1 MGQVKYLFGLQ
12 NLTKANLNGKFDP
25 NIQILEK
32 KEFFIN
38 NGIQKTGE
46 IAKAF
51 ADCKY
56 ILAISSGGEKG
67 FNGKKKVLPVG
78 NLVVNLIN
86 ALNLNIPYH
95 CRLINNIQIDF
106 QYSDM
111 EFEIEKGNVTYGISL
126 GVELNPEVD
135 TDIGCSLNQQF
146 SELSFVFS
154 PRNGKEVQIRE
165 GIKWLGQSVVEP
177 DIKIAFIKAM
187 IALECVAEVNP
198 NNAYANP
205 SITYQIATMLSLING
220 DTYEARKEIVD
231 RIKNLYGK
239 RSVIFHGNAAKKQK
253 IDKEDVRYVQGM
265 VQRFV
270 LNVIQSKELNNY
282 HSIQD
287 IWGYLND
294 KMLKQW

>member
-126 GVELNPEVD
+126 GVELNPEVH
-135 TDIGCSLNQQF
+135 TDIGCRLNQQF

-187 IALECVAEVNP
+187 VALECVAEVNP
-198 NNAYANP
+198 NNAYVNP
-205 SITYQIATMLSLING
+205 SITYQIATMLSLVNG
-220 DTYEARKEIVD
+220 DTYDARKEIVD
-231 RIKNLYGK
+231 RIKKLYGK

-253 IDKEDVRYVQGM
+253 LDEEDVRYVQEM

-270 LNVIQSKELNNY
+270 LNVIQNNELNKY
-282 HSIQD
+282 SSIQ
-287 IWGYLND
+287 
-294 KMLKQW
+294 

>member
-187 IALECVAEVNP
+187 VALECVAEVNP
-198 NNAYANP
+198 NNAYVNP
-205 SITYQIATMLSLING
+205 SITYQIATMLSLVNG
-220 DTYEARKEIVD
+220 DTYDARKEIVD
-231 RIKNLYGK
+231 RIKKLYGK

-253 IDKEDVRYVQGM
+253 LDEEDVRYVQEM

-270 LNVIQSKELNNY
+270 LNVIQNNELNKY
-282 HSIQD
+282 SSIQE
-287 IWGYLND
+287 IWNYLND

>member
-187 IALECVAEVNP
+187 VALECVAEVNP
-198 NNAYANP
+198 NNAYVNP
-205 SITYQIATMLSLING
+205 SITYQIATMLSLVNG
-220 DTYEARKEIVD
+220 DTYDARKEIVD
-231 RIKNLYGK
+231 RIKKLYGK

-253 IDKEDVRYVQGM
+253 LDEEDVRYVQGM

>member
-187 IALECVAEVNP
+187 VALECVAEVNP
-198 NNAYANP
+198 NNAYVNP
-205 SITYQIATMLSLING
+205 SITYQIATMLSLVNG
-220 DTYEARKEIVD
+220 DTYDARKEIVD
-231 RIKNLYGK
+231 RIKKLYGK

-253 IDKEDVRYVQGM
+253 LDEEDVRYVQEM

-270 LNVIQSKELNNY
+270 LNVIQNNELNKY
-282 HSIQD
+282 SSIQE
-287 IWGYLND
+287 IWNYLID

>member
-187 IALECVAEVNP
+187 VALECVAEVNP
-198 NNAYANP
+198 NNAYVNP
-205 SITYQIATMLSLING
+205 SITYQIATMLSLVNG
-220 DTYEARKEIVD
+220 DTYDARKEIVD
-231 RIKNLYGK
+231 RIKKLYGK

-253 IDKEDVRYVQGM
+253 LDEEDVRYVQGM

-270 LNVIQSKELNNY
+270 LNVIQNNELNKY
-282 HSIQD
+282 SSIQE
-287 IWGYLND
+287 IWNYLND